1 MLKVEGLF
9 TEYPNERGE
18 IVRAAQD
25 VSFEVPEGKLF
36 TLLGPSG
43 CGKTTTLRSIAGLER
58 PRSGEISVGGRVVYS
73 AGRGIFV
80 APNRR
85 GFGMVFQS
93 YAIWPHMNVFQN
105 AAFPLVVGDRKF
117 SRQEIRDKVMR
128 VLTAVQLEEF
138 VEREATKLSGG
149 QQQRLALARAL
160 VMEPQLL
167 LLDEPL
173 SNLDAKL
180 RERMR
185 FELKRLQR
193 ELRITTV
200 YVTHDQSEAL
210 ALSHSIAVMNEGRI
224 QQIAAPRDIYERPRT
239 KFVADFVGTTN
250 FLEATALARGAE
262 ADRYRVR
269 TELGDMEVASTDNLR
284 EGDRVVLSI
293 RPEDVG
299 LAEARPEG
307 ANVWQGRVDQKVF
320 LGEFVDFQVKL
331 GERILL
337 SRCHPS
343 LRTPIGDAI
352 FVKLHPEKCVAF
364 KAA

>member
-1 MLKVEGLF
+1 VLKVEGLY

-18 IVRAAQD
+18 TVRAAQD

-58 PRSGEISVGGRVVYS
+58 PRSGEISVAGRVVYS
-73 AGRGIFV
+73 SGRGVFI

-93 YAIWPHMNVFQN
+93 YAIWPHMNVYQN
-105 AAFPLVVGDRKF
+105 AAFPLVVGDRKLA
-117 SRQEIRDKVMR
+117 RREIRDRVMR
-128 VLTAVQLEEF
+128 VLSAVQLEDF
-138 VEREATKLSGG
+138 AEREATKLSGG

-224 QQIAAPRDIYERPRT
+224 QQIAPPRDIYERPRS

-250 FLEATALARGAE
+250 FLDATVLARGAG

-269 TELGDMEVASTDNLR
+269 TGLGDMEIASSDALR
-284 EGDRVVLSI
+284 AGDGVVLSI
-293 RPEDVG
+293 RPEDVL
-299 LAEARPEG
+299 LAEARPDG
-307 ANVWQGRVDQKVF
+307 GNVWQGRVDQKVF

-343 LRTPIGDAI
+343 LRTPIGDEI
-352 FVKLHPEKCVAF
+352 YVKLHPEKCVAF
-364 KAA
+364 KA